1 MRQEL
6 KVNPRLYQA
15 MDLLYMPL
23 LDLQQ
28 HLKQELVNNPFL
40 DLVEPGEDEL
50 KEEVEE
56 KDDPEEE
63 EVDWEEILL
72 NGFDAGGRRAEY
84 EEKEYFRPTPAATR
98 DLWDHLF
105 DQLTLMKLVPRQ
117 VLIGE
122 EIIGN
127 IDREGFVTCSL
138 GQIMESVNNYL
149 ADPDNALVQEAED
162 AEEEIDLESITIEET
177 EQMLAMIQGFDPS
190 GIAARDLRET
200 LLLQL
205 RDRGEEDALAFRIV
219 RDHFDEL
226 VNHRWSELSKEH
238 GISPHEV
245 QTAADEISKLDPKPG
260 LKYSDMSDAYVIPD
274 LVVEKID
281 GQYYVFHNDTTLP
294 RLKLS
299 RSYREVAQDRS
310 KFQGENK
317 TFISKKL
324 NSAQWMIQA
333 IEQRRQTMLKV
344 MNFIVDRQRDFFE
357 KGCRAPATAHAAR
370 GRRAHRHARV
380 DGVTGHEREVR
391 PDAAG
396 RVPAQVLLLER
407 ALHRLR
413 GRRVGPRRPR
423 ADQEARW
430 RGGLQESA
438 HRPGHRRHSET
449 GRRTD
454 RAPNGGQV
462 PRPTRDSLR
471 PYAQASMI
479 EAAADE
485 RSVPAASPSQQVS
498 VPDVSRSETPSV
510 SIVIPAFNEAENM
523 PELFGELAETLR
535 ASELQAEIVLVDD
548 GSTDDT
554 LDAARRASESV
565 GLVEVELL
573 QHRRN
578 RGKTEA
584 LITAARRARG
594 EYMVLFDADL
604 QHSPSEIPR
613 FVECLDGGA
622 DVVVGRKVG
631 PYDKRVV
638 SSLYN
643 WLARKIFRVPA
654 RDLNAMKAFRAEV
667 LDRIHLRHDWH
678 RYLVVL
684 AHAEG
689 YEIGELDIQLYPRRH
704 GEPKYSGR
712 GRIVVGMLD
721 MLAVWF
727 QLVFSRKPM
736 LFFGVTGL
744 GLLLAGAITGTV
756 ALVLRFGLGQGYR
769 PLLTLVLWFTVVGLL
784 LFVLGFLA
792 ELVASLRSEVEELRR
807 EREGVPRDRQV

>member
-1 MRQEL
+1 MSGMRPGLTTGLRMRQEL

-357 KGCRAPATAHAAR
+357 KGVEHLRPLTLREVAEHIDMHESTVSRVTNEKYVQTPRGVFPLKFFFSSGLSTDYGEDVSAR
-370 GRRAHRHARV
+370 GVRAQIKKLVGEEDSKSPLTDQAIVDILKR
-380 DGVTGHEREVR
+380 DGVQI
-391 PDAAG
+391 A
-396 RVPAQVLLLER
+396 
-407 ALHRLR
+407 
-413 GRRVGPRRPR
+413 
-423 ADQEARW
+423 
-430 RGGLQESA
+430 
-438 HRPGHRRHSET
+438 
-449 GRRTD
+449 RRTV
-454 RAPNGGQV
+454 AKY
-462 PRPTRDSLR
+462 RDQLGILS
-471 PYAQASMI
+471 
-479 EAAADE
+479 
-485 RSVPAASPSQQVS
+485 
-498 VPDVSRSETPSV
+498 
-510 SIVIPAFNEAENM
+510 
-523 PELFGELAETLR
+523 
-535 ASELQAEIVLVDD
+535 
-548 GSTDDT
+548 
-554 LDAARRASESV
+554 ARMR
-565 GLVEVELL
+565 
-573 QHRRN
+573 
-578 RGKTEA
+578 
-584 LITAARRARG
+584 
-594 EYMVLFDADL
+594 
-604 QHSPSEIPR
+604 
-613 FVECLDGGA
+613 
-622 DVVVGRKVG
+622 
-631 PYDKRVV
+631 KRV
-638 SSLYN
+638 
-643 WLARKIFRVPA
+643 
-654 RDLNAMKAFRAEV
+654 
-667 LDRIHLRHDWH
+667 
-678 RYLVVL
+678 
-684 AHAEG
+684 
-689 YEIGELDIQLYPRRH
+689 
-704 GEPKYSGR
+704 
-712 GRIVVGMLD
+712 
-721 MLAVWF
+721 
-727 QLVFSRKPM
+727 
-736 LFFGVTGL
+736 
-744 GLLLAGAITGTV
+744 
-756 ALVLRFGLGQGYR
+756 
-769 PLLTLVLWFTVVGLL
+769 
-784 LFVLGFLA
+784 
-792 ELVASLRSEVEELRR
+792 
-807 EREGVPRDRQV
+807 